1 MNTPQV
7 YVIVINWNGLEH
19 LAVCLDSVLAQTY
32 ANIRVLL
39 VDNASEDES
48 VAFARERYAHDPR
61 FEVLCLPRNLGWSGG
76 NNAGMYRALN
86 AGADYL
92 FLLNND
98 TWTAPDAVEK
108 MVTMAESLPDTGA
121 IAPKMLLFDY
131 PAVINSIGLESS
143 LAGAAWD
150 RGVGR
155 LDAPAWNRPTQVIGV
170 CGGACFLRAA
180 ALRKTGLLPEDFEI
194 YLDDLDLCLR
204 IWNAGYS
211 IWTCPEAVV
220 RHKFSATL
228 GQGARARRKYY
239 LNTRNRFRI
248 ILRNYPAR
256 HALSIALAVVVAE
269 SRAIGRALLDGEAW
283 RAFCHVRAWLAGV
296 LCFPR
301 AVAER
306 VRRWRAGFAGCRFW
320 HLVRRE
326 PLFCRGF
333 CLPEAGWYPTR
344 MVQGKPFRP
353 ISARADLDF
362 PGGRLR
368 VRHANCYPR
377 LGATEVRVQVAGSPV
392 ATLST
397 SDMEE
402 TILDL
407 PAGLLTFE
415 SNHIYFA
422 EDTGEIMDIGGWIS
436 LETLGAQLDATREND
451 K

>member
-7 YVIVINWNGLEH
+7 HVIVINWNGLEH

-32 ANIRVLL
+32 ANIRVIL
-39 VDNASEDES
+39 VDNASGDES
-48 VAFARERYAHDPR
+48 VVFARARHGHDPR
-61 FEVLCLPRNLGWSGG
+61 FETLCLPRNLGWSGG
-76 NNAGMYRALN
+76 NNAAMQRALD
-86 AGADYL
+86 AGADYV

-108 MVTMAESLPDTGA
+108 MVTMAESLPEAGA

-131 PAVINSIGLESS
+131 PSVINSIGLEAS

-150 RGVGR
+150 RAVGR
-155 LDAPAWNRPTQVIGV
+155 LDGPAWNTPTQVIGV
-170 CGGACFLRAA
+170 CGGACFLRVA

-228 GQGARARRKYY
+228 GQGTRARGKYY

-256 HALSIALAVVVAE
+256 HALSIASALFVAE
-269 SRAIGRALLDGEAW
+269 GRAVGRALLDGEAW
-283 RAFCHVRAWLAGV
+283 RVACHVRAWIAGD
-296 LCFPR
+296 LYLPR

-306 VRRWRAGFAGCRFW
+306 MRRRRAGLSGCRFW

-333 CLPEAGWYPTR
+333 RLPEAGWYPART
-344 MVQGKPFRP
+344 VQGKPVHP
-353 ISARADLDF
+353 ISVRADFNF

-377 LGATEVRVQVAGSPV
+377 LGATEVRVQVVGNPV

-407 PAGLLTFE
+407 PPGRLTFE

-422 EDTGEIMDIGGWIS
+422 EDTGEIMDIGGWIG
-436 LETLGAQLDATREND
+436 LETLGQQPNTMRENGQ
-451 K
+451 